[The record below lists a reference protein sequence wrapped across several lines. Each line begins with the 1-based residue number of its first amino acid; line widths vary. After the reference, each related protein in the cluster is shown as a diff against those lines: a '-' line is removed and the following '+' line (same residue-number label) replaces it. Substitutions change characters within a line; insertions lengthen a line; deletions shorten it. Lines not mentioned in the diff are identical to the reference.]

1 MLSIRPPVVSVAA
14 TGTGD
19 AKMPDDTISRGW
31 ESTAVAATTVKSAGK
46 RLASLVHEVNTGTV
60 AVEITGKTDSAVL
73 VSLAHYTAL
82 QEATF
87 LLRSPE
93 LMDSLRRELARTLV
107 PPAPDRSADADPSSA
122 TATCRRGSKAK
133 ARKKKRAKRK
143 KKNSA

>member
-1 MLSIRPPVVSVAA
+1 M
-14 TGTGD
+14 
-19 AKMPDDTISRGW
+19 
-31 ESTAVAATTVKSAGK
+31 AATTVKSAGK

-60 AVEITGKTDSAVL
+60 AIEITGKTDSAVL
-73 VSLAHYTAL
+73 ISLAHFTAL

-107 PPAPDRSADADPSSA
+107 PPASPRTADADPPSA
-122 TATCRRGSKAK
+122 TAKCRRGSKAK

-143 KKNSA
+143 KKSA